1 MTAMQTS
8 SVQPVSVP
16 AGPAD
21 PVAPLDAAELA
32 PLLADQLA
40 RVVRGKPEA
49 IRLSLVALLSG
60 GHLLLED
67 VPGVGKTLLAKA
79 LARSIGGTF
88 RRVQGTP
95 DLLPSELTGASVLDA
110 SRQGWEFR
118 PGPLFAN
125 VVLVDEVNR
134 ATPRTQSALLEA
146 MEERQ
151 VTVDGITYSLPTP
164 FFLVATQNPFE
175 HVGTFPL
182 VEGQRDRFAVVVEM
196 GHPDATTERELLLGH
211 GGDDALA
218 RIGPVTDA
226 HGLAHAIRSVR
237 SVHCEPA
244 VADYVVALA
253 EGTRVDPGITIG
265 ASPRASLALLQA
277 ARAAAVLAQRSF
289 VTPDDVKSVAAPVLA
304 HRLIPLDGPDLGAAT
319 AIVARLLDSVVV
331 PPR

>member
-1 MTAMQTS
+1 MQTLP
-8 SVQPVSVP
+8 VQPASVP
-16 AGPAD
+16 VGSDD
-21 PVAPLDAAELA
+21 PVDPAAAVEAAALA
-32 PLLADQLA
+32 PLLAEQLG

-79 LARSIGGTF
+79 LARSIDGSF

-110 SRQGWEFR
+110 SRQRWEFR

-151 VTVDGITYSLPTP
+151 VTVDGITHSLPAP

-182 VEGQRDRFAVVVEM
+182 VEGQRDRFAVVVQM
-196 GHPDATTERELLLGH
+196 GHPDRATERDLLLGH
-211 GGDDALA
+211 GGDDELA
-218 RIGPVTDA
+218 RLGPVTDA
-226 HGLAHAIRSVR
+226 DGLAYAIRSVR

-244 VADYVVALA
+244 VAEYVVALA
-253 EGTRVDPGITIG
+253 EGTRSDPSVTIG
-265 ASPRASLALLQA
+265 ASPRASLALLHA
-277 ARAAAVLAQRSF
+277 ARAAAVLAERAF
-289 VTPDDVKSVAAPVLA
+289 VTPDDVKSVAPAVLA
-304 HRLIPLDGPDLGAAT
+304 HRLILIGGPDLGAAT
-319 AIVARLLDSVVV
+319 AIVRRLLDSVAV